1 MSLFTPTYC
10 MKKVTDVTEEFLN
23 KNGFKGIIL
32 DIDDTLTPNGHPE
45 PDKEVSVWINQLK
58 SVDIKII
65 LVSNNFKS
73 RVDEFASKLNVLGIS
88 MGFKPFPK
96 GIIKAIKIL
105 KISPEQVLMIGDQVF
120 TDIVGANLLKI
131 KSILVE
137 PMSPSKTLLLKIKR
151 FFEKPVRR
159 KFRFKK

>member
-1 MSLFTPTYC
+1 MSLFTPTYY
-10 MKKVTDVTEEFLN
+10 MKKVTDITEEFLN
-23 KNGFKGIIL
+23 KNSFKGIIL
-32 DIDDTLTPNGHPE
+32 DIDDTLTPNGYPE
-45 PDKEVSVWINQLK
+45 PDKEVSVWIDQLK
-58 SVDIKII
+58 SAGIKII

-73 RVDEFASKLNVLGIS
+73 RVDEFANKLNVLGIS

-96 GIIKAIKIL
+96 GIVKAIKIL
-105 KISPEQVLMIGDQVF
+105 KISPKQILMIGDQVF

-131 KSILVE
+131 SSVLVE

-151 FFEKPVRR
+151 FLEKPVRK